1 MIIQAATHWP
11 LSLGNMAALGQASPR
26 TREPQWPEGNRPAEL
41 RGWGFGRGL
50 AETLCESWTSL
61 ADLGPGA

>member
-26 TREPQWPEGNRPAEL
+26 TREP
-41 RGWGFGRGL
+41 
-50 AETLCESWTSL
+50 
-61 ADLGPGA
+61 